1 MAHSITCE
9 RSWSRRKIR
18 VSDLFTF
25 KHILEDGLR
34 VLIVANLV
42 LRRESN
48 DFVYRS
54 LKVISLL
61 ATQYILARVVMI

>member
-9 RSWSRRKIR
+9 RSWPRRKIR

-25 KHILEDGLR
+25 KHILKDGLW

-42 LRRESN
+42 LCRKSN
-48 DFVYRS
+48 DLINRS
-54 LKVISLL
+54 LKVIGLL
-61 ATQYILARVVMI
+61 ATQYILAIVVMI